1 MGGGAGGECPQP
13 LLLAVAGPGLGAQA
27 GVGWT
32 GPQTEVGLASRVGGE
47 ALGAGGQQA
56 GLTGATAGR
65 RE

>member
-1 MGGGAGGECPQP
+1 MVGGGAGGECPQP
-13 LLLAVAGPGLGAQA
+13 LLLALR
-27 GVGWT
+27 WM